1 MQQSVLWRR
10 FGAASGAAGVGLNVV
25 AALLGDPYRSG
36 LSPDPTDPS
45 SSIARALVSMRDDAR
60 TGVMFGLIGAFL
72 LIWFFAYLRSHLARH
87 EGADDWM
94 SAAAHGGGLVAVALL
109 LVSHSITLGA
119 TEITDYGSDSVIAKV
134 FLTYGWNYFYVVSPP
149 LMALVASA
157 AVVSLR
163 FGALPRW
170 LAILGVFSLV
180 IPFVAGA
187 GMGAMVA
194 LLWVLLASLVLSFG
208 QFRKQAPIKERLA
221 REG

>member
-1 MQQSVLWRR
+1 MQESLLWRR
-10 FGAASGAAGVGLNVV
+10 LGAASGAVGVGLNVV

-36 LSPDPTDPS
+36 FSPDPTDPS
-45 SSIARALVSMRDDAR
+45 PSIARALTSMRDDAR
-60 TGVMFGLIGAFL
+60 TRVMVGLIGAFL

-94 SAAAHGGGLVAVALL
+94 SAAAHGGGLVTVALL

-119 TEITDYGSDSVIAKV
+119 TELTDYGADPVIAKV
-134 FLTYGWNYFYVVSPP
+134 FLTYGWNYFYVVSPA

-157 AVVSLR
+157 AVIGLR

-170 LAILGVFSLV
+170 LAIVGLFSLL

-187 GMGAMVA
+187 GMGAMVG
-194 LLWVLLASLVLSFG
+194 LLWVLLASLVLSFA
-208 QFRKQAPIKERLA
+208 QFRKQPPVKERLA
-221 REG
+221 RAG